1 LVAHG
6 RIAPFQGWLWHLEG
20 KSGCRTLLMARSLGV
35 ALDILGVAV
44 DLLEGLIVKF
54 GTDTRRNG

>member
-1 LVAHG
+1 
-6 RIAPFQGWLWHLEG
+6 
-20 KSGCRTLLMARSLGV
+20 MARSLGV